1 LKAIATKFRRLGV
14 TADTPDNRERAQ
26 QEMLTSFFKSV
37 NFKETK
43 TKISLR
49 TDDQMAEQE
58 IELMNDAV
66 DTSEPGMEITLEV
79 TTKHPIPQ
87 TPPRSTLHRGSKV
100 GMG

>member
-1 LKAIATKFRRLGV
+1 MLK
-14 TADTPDNRERAQ
+14 
-26 QEMLTSFFKSV
+26 SFFKSV
-37 NFKETK
+37 NFRETE

-79 TTKHPIPQ
+79 ATNILSLRLRPGQHSIEAARLGWANREALALTMRVTTQLATHA
-87 TPPRSTLHRGSKV
+87 T
-100 GMG
+100 